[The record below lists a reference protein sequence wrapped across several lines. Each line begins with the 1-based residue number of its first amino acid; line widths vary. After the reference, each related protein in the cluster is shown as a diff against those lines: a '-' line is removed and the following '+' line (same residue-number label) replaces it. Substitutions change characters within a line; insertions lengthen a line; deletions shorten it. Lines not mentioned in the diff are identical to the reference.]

1 MQYSNS
7 GEIREHKR
15 LVTLVRKY
23 LNIGTPTRNSWID
36 EIIDPMIANK
46 YDQPKLELLVKVAL
60 QCVAKDKNE
69 RPNINQVVEM
79 LLRMRI
85 NVVKNNLEFFCN
97 LNYENFF
104 KIVLFHSFRWMLKYK
119 SNRLVLILVM

>member
-46 YDQPKLELLVKVAL
+46 YDQAKLELLVKVAL
-60 QCVAKDKNE
+60 QCVAKDKDE

-85 NVVKNNLEFFCN
+85 NVVKNNLEIFCN
-97 LNYENFF
+97 LNYD
-104 KIVLFHSFRWMLKYK
+104 
-119 SNRLVLILVM
+119 